1 MTQIE
6 ESVLV
11 DVPLAV
17 AYEQW
22 RKVEEFPLFMRGV
35 VSIERRGRELTH
47 WVVGV
52 AGAHR
57 EFDARTTEVVP
68 DERVAWA
75 AVAGEVRQAG
85 VVTFHRLGAERTRIM
100 LQLDVE
106 PQGLLERV
114 GEALGFLDRQV
125 IDDLHDFKDFVES
138 AHEGPPTAPPGAAPG
153 GPRVA

>member
-1 MTQIE
+1 MTLIE
-6 ESVLV
+6 ESVQV

-22 RKVEEFPLFMRGV
+22 RKVEDFPLFMRGV
-35 VSIERRGRELTH
+35 VSIERAGELTH

-52 AGAHR
+52 AGAYR

-85 VVTFHRLGAERTRIM
+85 VVTFHRVGEDTTRIM

-106 PQGLLERV
+106 PQGLLERI
-114 GEALGFLDRQV
+114 GEALGFVDRQV
-125 IDDLHDFKDFVES
+125 IDDLHDFKEFVE
-138 AHEGPPTAPPGAAPG
+138 ATHGGPPGA
-153 GPRVA
+153 PRAA

>member
-22 RKVEEFPLFMRGV
+22 RKVEDFPRFMRGV
-35 VSIERRGRELTH
+35 VSIERRGGELTH

-57 EFDARTTEVVP
+57 EFDAATTEVVP

-75 AVAGEVRQAG
+75 AVAGEVRQSG
-85 VVTFHRLGAERTRIM
+85 VVTFHRLGEDCTRIM
-100 LQLDVE
+100 LQLEVE
-106 PQGLLERV
+106 PQGLLERI
-114 GEALGFLDRQV
+114 GEALGFVDRQV
-125 IDDLHDFKDFVES
+125 IDDLHDFKEFVEA
-138 AHEGPPTAPPGAAPG
+138 AHGGPPSAPPGADPG
-153 GPRVA
+153 TPRAA